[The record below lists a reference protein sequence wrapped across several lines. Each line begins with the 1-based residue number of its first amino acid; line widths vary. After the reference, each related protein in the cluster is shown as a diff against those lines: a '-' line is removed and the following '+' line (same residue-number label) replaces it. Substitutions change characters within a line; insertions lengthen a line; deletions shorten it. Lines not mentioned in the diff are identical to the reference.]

1 MPIVTADLPYR
12 LSGGT
17 TNVSPAASLGGERS
31 TATGGVIVSG
41 ALRALFDDVTG
52 TEAAAGDIEYRC
64 IYIVNA
70 HATLTLSD
78 AVLWI
83 FSPTTSTSTEFDIQL
98 DPAAIGAASAILLT
112 TENET
117 PDTTAL
123 PPGGWVRPSTK
134 LTGLTIGSMPALTH
148 KAFWVRRT
156 VTAGAEAASADT
168 GILRVQ
174 GESPA

>member
-1 MPIVTADLPYR
+1 MPIVPADLPYR
-12 LSGGT
+12 LSGGA
-17 TNVSPAASLGGERS
+17 TNVSPTASLGGDRS
-31 TATGGVIVSG
+31 TATGGVIASA
-41 ALRALFDDVTG
+41 ALRALFDDVSG
-52 TEAAAGDIEYRC
+52 AEAAAGDVEYRC

-83 FSPTTSTSTEFDIQL
+83 ASPTTSPSTEFDIQL
-98 DPAAIGAASAILLT
+98 DPAAIGSASAITLT
-112 TENET
+112 TENDT
-117 PDTTAL
+117 PDTTTL

-134 LTGLTIGSMPALTH
+134 LTGLTIGSMPALSH

-156 VTAGAEAASADT
+156 VTTGAEAASADT